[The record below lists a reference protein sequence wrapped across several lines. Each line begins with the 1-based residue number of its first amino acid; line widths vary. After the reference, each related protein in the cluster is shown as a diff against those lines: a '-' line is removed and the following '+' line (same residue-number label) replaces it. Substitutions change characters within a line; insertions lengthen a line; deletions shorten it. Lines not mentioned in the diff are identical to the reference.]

1 MKRNGMLSAILFVLI
16 GLSMGC
22 GRGISGLS
30 CDVIGPVQHAYDKA
44 GPVPNGH
51 ILPNGMAITPAGDTL
66 TIGLFPMNIVH
77 IPSKD
82 VLILTNDGRNP
93 GGPNLQV
100 IDLKTLSIKQTLTK
114 GNLFIGLAI
123 SPDGSKLY
131 AGGAAQNKVFTFD
144 IDQNGLLSEGAS
156 ITVSGFPGS
165 LALSSNGKR
174 LVVAGLAE
182 DKVSI
187 VNLESTS
194 PTVDEISV
202 GAHSEEFPN
211 AYPYWVTLSKDEGTA
226 YVSNWGEK
234 SVSVIDLSSKDER
247 KRISVGKNPEGMVLS
262 PDGKTLYVANSD
274 TDDISIID
282 TEKYKVTGKISVNFV
297 SDAPYGATPTSLDM
311 TEDGKYL
318 FVSSAGTNSIDVIS
332 TYNKKVIGRI
342 PTAWYPTRVL
352 LGDGSIFV
360 ASAKGYGS
368 GPIINKSE
376 HVSRMN
382 RGVLSIISQSDA
394 FSNINKYT
402 EQVVF
407 NNNRLS
413 TYYETPCRNLRS
425 PVPARPGGHSPIK
438 HVILIIRENKT
449 YDQVLGD
456 LQGTEADPTLIE
468 YDETIT
474 PNTHKLAR
482 EYTNFD
488 NCYAD
493 SEVSDQ
499 GHMWLTASIS
509 NDYVERSWLTSGRTW
524 LPGNEL
530 ASYPASDFF
539 FHHLLKHNIK
549 FMVYGEAVG
558 TLPDLKGWYGREKS
572 LEGYVDENWPGGV
585 IWSMSP
591 KDEDRAKYFAERI
604 KEWEKSPNDMP
615 SFILMLLPNDHT
627 YGYSPGELTPE
638 SMVSDNDYGLGLVI
652 ETMSHSIFWP
662 TTTIFVVEDDPQ
674 GGLDHIDAHRT
685 VCLAIGPYVKRNYT
699 SHVHYSF
706 PSIYKTMELI
716 LGVPPMYQ
724 YDERAPA
731 MYDVFTTVPDLTSY
745 TALPRNIADE
755 IVPQYLS
762 LDKEMRKLARMSMK
776 MDFTEP
782 DSVKNH
788 DMGYVLKRYFE
799 LKKKKSIT
807 PPTPLH

>member
-1 MKRNGMLSAILFVLI
+1 MKRNDMLSAILFVLI

-22 GRGISGLS
+22 GRGISDLMS
-30 CDVIGPVQHAYDKA
+30 CDVIGPAKHAYDKA
-44 GPVPNGH
+44 ELGLNVH
-51 ILPNGMAITPAGDTL
+51 ILPNGMALTPAGDSL

-82 VLILTNDGRNP
+82 VLIVTNDGRNP
-93 GGPNLQV
+93 GGQNLQV
-100 IDLKTLSIKQTLTK
+100 IDLKTQSIKQTVTK
-114 GNLFIGLAI
+114 GGSYGLFIGLAI

-131 AGGAAQNKVFTFD
+131 AGGASQNKVFTFD
-144 IDQNGLLSEGAS
+144 IDQNGLLSEGTS

-165 LALSSNGKR
+165 LALTSNGKR
-174 LVVAGLAE
+174 LIVAGLAE

-187 VNLESTS
+187 VNLESVPPS
-194 PTVDEISV
+194 VDEINV
-202 GAHSEEFPN
+202 GVHSEEFQY
-211 AYPYWVTLSKDEGTA
+211 AYPYWVTLSKDENTV

-234 SVSVIDLSSKDER
+234 SVSIIDLVSKEEK

-262 PDGKTLYVANSD
+262 PDGKILYVANSD

-282 TEKYKVTGKISVNFV
+282 TEKEEVTKKISVNFV
-297 SDAPYGATPTSLDM
+297 SDSPFGATPTSLDI

-332 TYNKKVIGRI
+332 TSNGKVIGRI

-352 LGDGSIFV
+352 LGNGSIFV

-368 GPIINKSE
+368 GPNLKAE
-376 HVSRMN
+376 YVGGLN
-382 RGVLSIISQSDA
+382 RGVLSVISQSDA
-394 FSNINKYT
+394 LTNINRYT
-402 EQVVF
+402 EQVIF

-425 PVPARPGGHSPIK
+425 PIPSRPGGRSPIK
-438 HVILIIRENKT
+438 YVMLIIKENKT

-456 LQGTEADPTLIE
+456 LEGTEADPDLTE
-468 YDETIT
+468 YDETYT
-474 PNTHKLAR
+474 PNTHELAR
-482 EYTNFD
+482 KYTNYD

-509 NDYVERSWLTSGRTW
+509 NDYVERSWLAGTSRLW
-524 LPGNEL
+524 LPGNE
-530 ASYPASDFF
+530 PASLPASEFF

-558 TLPDLKGWYGREKS
+558 IMPDLYGMFGREKNF
-572 LEGYVDENWPGGV
+572 EGYVDESWPGGV
-585 IWSMSP
+585 IWSMTP
-591 KDEDRAKYFAERI
+591 KDEDRARYFADRI
-604 KEWEKSPNDMP
+604 KEWEKNPNDMP
-615 SFILMLLPNDHT
+615 RFILMVLPNDHT
-627 YGYSPGELTPE
+627 YGVRSGELEPE
-638 SMVSDNDYGLGLVI
+638 SMVSDNDYGFGLVI

-662 TTTIFVVEDDPQ
+662 NTTIFVVEDDPQ
-674 GGLDHIDAHRT
+674 GGADHIDAHRT

-699 SHVHYSF
+699 SRVHYSF

-731 MYDVFTTVPDLTSY
+731 MYDAFTTEPDVTSY
-745 TALPRNIADE
+745 TALPRNYPDK
-755 IVPQYLS
+755 IVPEYLS
-762 LDKEMRKLARMSMK
+762 LDKEMKKLARMSMK
-776 MDFTEP
+776 MDFSEP
-782 DSVKNH
+782 DSIKNH

-799 LKKKKSIT
+799 LKKKKSN
-807 PPTPLH
+807 